1 VGTLVKYSGG
11 GRRSGGADLPLH
23 GGRAPKWLFER
34 MVPLAREILLI
45 LRTDYDSEEILRRL
59 SDPYWFQAFGCVLG
73 FDWHSSGL
81 TTTTGGAIKEA
92 VRGIEKELDFYVAGG
107 KGATSRKT
115 PAEIEK
121 FAETLGLDPAP
132 LVRASKLAA
141 KVDNT
146 AVQSGHQLYHHNF
159 FFTGS
164 GNWAVVQQGMS
175 AETKTARRYHWL
187 SENIE
192 SFTNEPDELVAS
204 QDFGVKANFVAAES
218 SAVRQAVVSVAGQD
232 PTTTLAL
239 INKLPNMNLPARH
252 YIQPTDINPRY
263 MHKILLSTYQNPPA
277 DFEDLLSAYGIGPK
291 SLRSLALIAELIYGT
306 PVSTRDPARF
316 SFAHGGKDGIPYPVD
331 EPTYDKTIR
340 ILHDALERA
349 RLNRTE
355 KLQAFRRLS
364 RFEMPQAELPL
375 GLPPNK
381 KFPKH

>member
-1 VGTLVKYSGG
+1 MGNLVSYSGK

-23 GGRAPKWLFER
+23 GGRAPRWLFER

-45 LRTDYDSEEILRRL
+45 LRSDYDSEEILRRL

-92 VRGIEKELDFYVAGG
+92 VRGIESELDFYVAGG

-115 PAEIEK
+115 PTEVTA
-121 FAETLGLDPAP
+121 FADKLSLDPAP

-141 KVDNT
+141 KVDST

-164 GNWAVVQQGMS
+164 GSWAVVQQGMNGS
-175 AETKTARRYHWL
+175 TRTARRYHWL
-187 SENIE
+187 SENIK
-192 SFTNEPDELVAS
+192 SFTDEPDELIAS
-204 QDFGVKANFVAAES
+204 QDFGVSANFVAADS
-218 SAVRQAVVSVAGQD
+218 QAVRSAVVTIAGQA
-232 PTTTLAL
+232 PQKTLAV
-239 INKLPNMNLPARH
+239 INRLPNMNLPARH
-252 YIQPTDINPRY
+252 GISPTDINPKY
-263 MHKILLSTYQNPPA
+263 MHKILLSTYENPPQ

-306 PVSTRDPARF
+306 PVSTKDPARF

-331 EPTYDKTIR
+331 KPTYDKTIQ
-340 ILHDALERA
+340 ILHDALARA
-349 RLNRTE
+349 KINRTE

-364 RFEMPQAELPL
+364 RFELPQEELPL
-375 GLPPNK
+375 QIQPN
-381 KFPKH
+381 

>member
-1 VGTLVKYSGG
+1 MGNLVSYSGKE
-11 GRRSGGADLPLH
+11 RRSGGADLPLH
-23 GGRAPKWLFER
+23 GGRAPRWLFER

-45 LRTDYDSEEILRRL
+45 LRSDYDSEEILRRL

-92 VRGIEKELDFYVAGG
+92 VRGIESELDFYVAGG

-115 PAEIEK
+115 PTEVTA
-121 FAETLGLDPAP
+121 FADKLSLDPAP

-141 KVDNT
+141 KVDST

-164 GNWAVVQQGMS
+164 GSWAVVQQGMNGS
-175 AETKTARRYHWL
+175 TRTARRYHWL
-187 SENIE
+187 SENIK
-192 SFTNEPDELVAS
+192 SFTDEPDELIAS
-204 QDFGVKANFVAAES
+204 QDFGVSANFVAADS
-218 SAVRQAVVSVAGQD
+218 QAVRSAVVTIAGQT
-232 PTTTLAL
+232 PQKTLAV
-239 INKLPNMNLPARH
+239 INRLPNMNLPARH
-252 YIQPTDINPRY
+252 GISPTDINPKY
-263 MHKILLSTYQNPPA
+263 MHKILLSTYENPPQ

-306 PVSTRDPARF
+306 PVSTKDPARF

-331 EPTYDKTIR
+331 KPTYDKTIQ
-340 ILHDALERA
+340 ILHDALARA
-349 RLNRTE
+349 KINRTE

-364 RFEMPQAELPL
+364 RFELPQEELPL
-375 GLPPNK
+375 QIQPN
-381 KFPKH
+381 